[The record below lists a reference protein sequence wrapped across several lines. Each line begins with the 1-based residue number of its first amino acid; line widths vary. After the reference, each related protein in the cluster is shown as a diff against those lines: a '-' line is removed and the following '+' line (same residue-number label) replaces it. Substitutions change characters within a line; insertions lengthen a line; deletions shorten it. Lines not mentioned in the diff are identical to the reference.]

1 MPADALLRE
10 IQGFCRRTG
19 IAESTFGRLA
29 VNDGKLA
36 ARLRAGA
43 GVTTATREKVQ
54 AYIGAHAAPAPPA
67 GEGPPAASGALAA
80 AELRSGFRFFD
91 NRQKYLL
98 FVTSSSEKAVI
109 ANRIA
114 AELAHI
120 TPTPPALRLFDAG
133 AGDGTVLARVMR
145 ATHATFPEV
154 PLYVVGKEISWEDV
168 RLTLDKLPDRFA
180 EHPATVVVLTNLTY
194 AEAPWLTPRPSRA
207 DGLVWKDVPLAGGSA
222 RAFEQQINELE
233 PLLSEVWRARV
244 SQSSGVPVYD
254 RPVVLVLYR
263 ADHRFVLEPVIP
275 RPGKAAADFD
285 LVLASQPY
293 SARSPESFKV
303 GRVLAPLAR
312 ALGPGGRLVGIHSY
326 GRDPG
331 MEIIHGVWPGLAPF
345 RDDRHSL
352 LKALRRDLG
361 VSARGF
367 QFHASADARAVFRY
381 DLNILPGELA
391 GDIGTSTLLAA
402 WNAAIYAAQIEDD
415 LLADIVRDGRYIEAT
430 AAVLRKHGALW
441 FNDEQFVVVRRK

>member
-43 GVTTATREKVQ
+43 GVTPATREKVQ
-54 AYIGAHAAPAPPA
+54 AYIRDHAVPQPDAAMA
-67 GEGPPAASGALAA
+67 IPAAAGDVAA

-114 AELAHI
+114 GELAHI
-120 TPTPPALRLFDAG
+120 APRPPALRLFDAG

-145 ATHATFPEV
+145 ATHATFPEA

-194 AEAPWLTPRPSRA
+194 AEAPWLTPGASRA
-207 DGLVWKDVPLAGGSA
+207 KNLVWKDVALSGNSA

-233 PLLSEVWRARV
+233 PLLSDVWRARV
-244 SQSSGVPVYD
+244 SPESGVPVYD

-263 ADHRFVLEPVIP
+263 ADQRFVLEPVIP
-275 RPGKAAADFD
+275 RQGRAQADFD

-293 SARSPESFKV
+293 SARSSEAFKV
-303 GRVLAPLAR
+303 RRVLAPLAR
-312 ALGPGGRLVGIHSY
+312 ALGPAGRLVGIHSY
-326 GRDPG
+326 GHDPG
-331 MEIIHGVWPGLAPF
+331 MEIIHGVWPGLSPF

-352 LKALRRDLG
+352 LKALRKEFGDAARD
-361 VSARGF
+361 F
-367 QFHASADARAVFRY
+367 QFHAGADARAVFRY

-391 GDIGTSTLLAA
+391 GEIGTSTLLAA

-415 LLADIVRDGRYIEAT
+415 LLAEVVRDGRYVAAT
-430 AAVLRKHGALW
+430 ATVLRKHGALW
-441 FNDEQFVVVRRK
+441 FNDEQFVVVRRR